1 MALLNTAYL
10 KTFNKKGGLQM
21 IKLVYNM
28 NSNII
33 SLLSKLNSKIEA
45 KYNVVPLSFRD
56 MALSLNSRYEE

>member
-1 MALLNTAYL
+1 
-10 KTFNKKGGLQM
+10 M

-28 NSNII
+28 NSSII

-56 MALSLNSRYEE
+56 MALSLNNRYEE